1 MDDQLLLN
9 ASQEEVDQHMAL
21 FRSMGV
27 DRLRVSAF
35 WEQLVPNPQ
44 SRTKPDGFDG
54 ANHLD
59 PRYQFAALDRVVTT
73 APRHGLRVMLT
84 ISTPTPIWASLNP
97 ELDNSVWKPNPAEF
111 AAFTTALVTR
121 YAPFVDQWGISNEP
135 NQGSWLQ
142 PQTDRRGRLVSPHI
156 YRRLVHAAYPR
167 IKQLDPDSA
176 ALVGELAPGGGDDRG
191 ATPNQRPLRFL
202 RAMAC
207 RDRANRAL
215 RTPRCRGFR
224 PVPVDAVSHHPY
236 QLLTDPRR
244 RSEHPDDVA
253 INDGRRLLRV
263 LDRLTRVG
271 ALSTPGGRRLNV
283 FYTEYGYQ
291 TDPPDPYSGISLAKQ
306 RRFLQRSAYLVWRTP
321 RIRGLNQFRL
331 TDGEIYS
338 TGPIPE
344 RFREFQSGL
353 LFRDRRPKPAFRTFP
368 HPFVITGNRFWGH
381 VRPGGAHAVRV
392 EHRRRRGAK
401 FRLVARVLT
410 NKLGYFSF
418 RLPGRNPGQYR
429 YRYSAPAGTSGVVTV
444 RR

>member
-142 PQTDRRGRLVSPHI
+142 PQTDRRGRLVSPTSTAGWCTPPTPVSSSWTPT
-156 YRRLVHAAYPR
+156 RLPSWASWPPAA
-167 IKQLDPDSA
+167 
-176 ALVGELAPGGGDDRG
+176 
-191 ATPNQRPLRFL
+191 ATTV
-202 RAMAC
+202 A
-207 RDRANRAL
+207 
-215 RTPRCRGFR
+215 
-224 PVPVDAVSHHPY
+224 
-236 QLLTDPRR
+236 RR
-244 RSEHPDDVA
+244 RTSARCAFSARWPA
-253 INDGRRLLRV
+253 ATAPTGPCARRAAEGFDPFR
-263 LDRLTRVG
+263 
-271 ALSTPGGRRLNV
+271 STPSV
-283 FYTEYGYQ
+283 TI
-291 TDPPDPYSGISLAKQ
+291 PISC
-306 RRFLQRSAYLVWRTP
+306 
-321 RIRGLNQFRL
+321 
-331 TDGEIYS
+331 
-338 TGPIPE
+338 
-344 RFREFQSGL
+344 
-353 LFRDRRPKPAFRTFP
+353 
-368 HPFVITGNRFWGH
+368 
-381 VRPGGAHAVRV
+381 
-392 EHRRRRGAK
+392 
-401 FRLVARVLT
+401 
-410 NKLGYFSF
+410 
-418 RLPGRNPGQYR
+418 
-429 YRYSAPAGTSGVVTV
+429 
-444 RR
+444 